1 MNNSDIQKSPI
12 IEATLY
18 DLKQIKR
25 NLNPLSHTIEVIDNG
40 SGEIIDSY
48 FNSKKDLNRLIEL
61 IEEEVNS

>member
-40 SGEIIDSY
+40 RGEIIDSY

-61 IEEEVNS
+61 IERGSE

>member
-18 DLKQIKR
+18 DLEQIKR

-40 SGEIIDSY
+40 RGEIIDSY

-61 IEEEVNS
+61 IERGSE

>member
-1 MNNSDIQKSPI
+1 MNNSNIQKSPI

-40 SGEIIDSY
+40 RGEIIDSY

-61 IEEEVNS
+61 IERGSE

>member
-40 SGEIIDSY
+40 SGEIIESY

-61 IEEEVNS
+61 IERGSE

>member
-1 MNNSDIQKSPI
+1 MNNSNIRKSPI

-48 FNSKKDLNRLIEL
+48 FNSKKDLNRIDRKRGSE
-61 IEEEVNS
+61 

>member
-48 FNSKKDLNRLIEL
+48 FNSKKDLNILIEL
-61 IEEEVNS
+61 IEDEVNS